1 MEPNINI
8 LANLNKYVKEEL
20 ASESIPLD
28 SKYVLIGTVDN
39 NGAKVIAAV
48 NIRNTD
54 KINTKIAA
62 IWEHDWD
69 GDDTVGMKVIFVG
82 K

>member
-20 ASESIPLD
+20 ASESISPD
-28 SKYVLIGTVDN
+28 AKYVLVGAVDN
-39 NGAKVIAAV
+39 NGAKVLAAI
-48 NIRNTD
+48 NIHKTD

-62 IWEHDWD
+62 VWEHDWD